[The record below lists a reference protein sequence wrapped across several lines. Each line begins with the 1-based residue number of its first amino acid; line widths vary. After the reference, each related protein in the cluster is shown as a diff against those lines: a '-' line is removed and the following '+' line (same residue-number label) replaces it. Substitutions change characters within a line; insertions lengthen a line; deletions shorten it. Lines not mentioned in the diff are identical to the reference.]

1 VLIICTG
8 IILVVVLFFIELFFI
23 EVINAET
30 KEYEKSANEA
40 DYIFWIREVKNGE
53 NRGE

>member
-1 VLIICTG
+1 MLIICIG
-8 IILVVVLFFIELFFI
+8 IILVVSLFFI

-40 DYIFWIREVKNGE
+40 DYIFLIREVKNGE